1 MKDNQILTVLGLGI
15 GAILVVA
22 YLQNKKKQ
30 KQSIL
35 NNPTALEGIAVSQET
50 AVFRR
55 PVQQQYDIVIPQT
68 QVSRKVAALAKELTE
83 GRYEIQL
90 DRAKA
95 PLYI

>member
-1 MKDNQILTVLGLGI
+1 MTGNQLFTALAIGI
-15 GAILVVA
+15 GAILVVS
-22 YLQNKKKQ
+22 YYKKRKQ
-30 KQSIL
+30 KQAIA
-35 NNPTALEGIAVSQET
+35 NNPNALEGIAVSQET

-55 PVQQQYDIVIPQT
+55 PIQEQYDIVIPQT

>member
-1 MKDNQILTVLGLGI
+1 MKGNQLFTALAIGI
-15 GAILVVA
+15 GAILVVS
-22 YLQNKKKQ
+22 YYQKRKRKQ
-30 KQSIL
+30 AIV
-35 NNPTALEGIAVSQET
+35 NNPNALEGIAVSQET

-55 PVQQQYDIVIPQT
+55 PIQQQYDIVIPQT

-83 GRYEIQL
+83 GRYEIQI